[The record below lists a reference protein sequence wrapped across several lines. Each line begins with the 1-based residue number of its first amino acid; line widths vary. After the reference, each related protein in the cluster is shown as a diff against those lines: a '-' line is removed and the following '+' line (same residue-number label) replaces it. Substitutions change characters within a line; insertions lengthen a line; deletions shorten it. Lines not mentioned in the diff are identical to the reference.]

1 MLHLHAGAPPK
12 DCEWCPVQGIY
23 IASEATKPDDNYIRS
38 EDKRKWVLQSPPPPL
53 GQGAADALIV
63 AAAAPAP
70 AQKKQKTTQRRKY
83 QPEWKT
89 KYLQGLVCCAI
100 GVTFSTTAAID
111 FIAAPPLCPGG
122 GAECQGCNMCSLMYC
137 SECMIQGT
145 PGIRGSPNPFVQGCS
160 NFHVSSIQ
168 NHRKCYHPNQ
178 IQGQTDVT
186 EGILQQCEK
195 QKLDIIDLMKNA
207 LFLAQHHI
215 AFVKFPALLELGR
228 DLGLHLTHTYCNDM
242 ACRDFVLSIAAIVR
256 EDINADAR
264 ASPVIGLMIDE
275 STDVA
280 NINEMIVYIRILRS
294 ATRVFETVF
303 WAIVE
308 VDEATGI
315 GLANTVKQLFKQRNV
330 PINKVRCMATD
341 GASAMTGPHSGCVQC
356 IRESA
361 GDNMLGVHCIAHRQA
376 LACKDAMEGN
386 ECAEWFDGC
395 LHNICHY
402 HTKSPKRQK
411 HLEALLEVQCI
422 KALRLVTV
430 AKTRWLSRQ
439 AAVHRVLHLWP
450 GLVQE
455 FEEDARAKCAVAGAI
470 NQYTKTGKFL
480 YCLITFCDIL
490 TILAGVSLA
499 FQSKRVAFRSLVGTL
514 NGVVDLLTSR
524 YIDRFVGCEKFQ
536 EVKALVKA
544 AKKRGSRTAVY
555 RGVEFSISGMSSVKK
570 NVSKFARDLVT
581 GLKIRLD
588 PAQMDIVA
596 ALDVFDVDRLRAQP
610 LPLPEA
616 YYLAD
621 SQKLIQFYGT
631 GQQDVEPERVR
642 IELPLL
648 LHELRRAADQTV
660 WPDDLEAL
668 HATRDAFYAEA
679 IKNTAALPN
688 AKFLLYN
695 YLCVCLS
702 TVCCECGFSDV
713 SQTKTAQSNRMGVD
727 TLEARM
733 MVTQHQKAAAA
744 VIVRAFEHWKNKRAL
759 MPQRSHV
766 GKAGRKPKS
775 APTATL
781 ADVHAEAAQEAREVS
796 ISDEEV
802 ESETE
807 EVSELVEKY
816 GEYKVPEGCRVLA
829 PPAATHE
836 EWVGMCKASWWKG
849 KRLAH
854 LWDNWGWADST
865 YKKKSKGKYEFQ
877 YVTGDEIE
885 HYEHKLNIA
894 DYGVKGLW
902 VVTARDD

>member
-1 MLHLHAGAPPK
+1 MADAPAPASRAGWGSLKPPPKKALKKGPGQPPK
-12 DCEWCPVQGIY
+12 DCIWDDREGY
-23 IASEATKPDDNYIRS
+23 IASDATKPGDNYVRS
-38 EDKRKWVLQSPPPPL
+38 KENKRKWVLDEAASPP
-53 GQGAADALIV
+53 GQGTEGALI
-63 AAAAPAP
+63 AAAAASAPAP
-70 AQKKQKTTQRRKY
+70 AQKKQAQRRFYK
-83 QPEWKT
+83 QEWKA
-89 KYLQGLVCCAI
+89 KYLATLMCCAKLTTG
-100 GVTFSTTAAID
+100 GVTITAHTVA
-111 FIAAPPLCPGG
+111 AAPPVCSEAANCPGCPSC
-122 GAECQGCNMCSLMYC
+122 ALMYC
-137 SECMIQGT
+137 SECLIQGT
-145 PGIRGSPNPFVQGCS
+145 PGFKGRPNPFVEGCS
-160 NFHVSSIQ
+160 NFHPNAVQ
-168 NHRKCYHPNQ
+168 GHQQRYHPNQ
-178 IQGQTDVT
+178 IQGQTDIT
-186 EGILQQCEK
+186 EGLAQQCEQ
-195 QKLDIIDLMKNA
+195 QKLKIIDLMKNA
-207 LFLAQHHI
+207 HWLAKHRI
-215 AFVKFPALLELGR
+215 GFRTFPSLLQLGT
-228 DLGLHLTHTYCNDM
+228 DLGLHLSKTYCNKN
-242 ACRDFVLSIAAIVR
+242 ACRDFVLSIAAIVT

-544 AKKRGSRTAVY
+544 AKKRGSQAALY
-555 RGVEFSISGMSSVKK
+555 RGVEFSISGRHRVEK
-570 NVSKFARDLVT
+570 NVSKFARDVVT
-581 GLKIRLD
+581 GLRIRLD
-588 PAQMDIVA
+588 PAQMDIIK
-596 ALDVFDVDRLRAQP
+596 ALDVFDVDRLRAHP
-610 LPLPEA
+610 VLWHRPP
-616 YYLAD
+616 
-621 SQKLIQFYGT
+621 
-631 GQQDVEPERVR
+631 
-642 IELPLL
+642 
-648 LHELRRAADQTV
+648 
-660 WPDDLEAL
+660 
-668 HATRDAFYAEA
+668 
-679 IKNTAALPN
+679 
-688 AKFLLYN
+688 
-695 YLCVCLS
+695 
-702 TVCCECGFSDV
+702 
-713 SQTKTAQSNRMGVD
+713 
-727 TLEARM
+727 
-733 MVTQHQKAAAA
+733 
-744 VIVRAFEHWKNKRAL
+744 
-759 MPQRSHV
+759 
-766 GKAGRKPKS
+766 
-775 APTATL
+775 
-781 ADVHAEAAQEAREVS
+781 
-796 ISDEEV
+796 
-802 ESETE
+802 
-807 EVSELVEKY
+807 
-816 GEYKVPEGCRVLA
+816 GCRA
-829 PPAATHE
+829 
-836 EWVGMCKASWWKG
+836 
-849 KRLAH
+849 
-854 LWDNWGWADST
+854 
-865 YKKKSKGKYEFQ
+865 
-877 YVTGDEIE
+877 
-885 HYEHKLNIA
+885 
-894 DYGVKGLW
+894 
-902 VVTARDD
+902 

>member
-1 MLHLHAGAPPK
+1 MSL
-12 DCEWCPVQGIY
+12 
-23 IASEATKPDDNYIRS
+23 KPS
-38 EDKRKWVLQSPPPPL
+38 F
-53 GQGAADALIV
+53 
-63 AAAAPAP
+63 
-70 AQKKQKTTQRRKY
+70 
-83 QPEWKT
+83 
-89 KYLQGLVCCAI
+89 GL
-100 GVTFSTTAAID
+100 
-111 FIAAPPLCPGG
+111 LC
-122 GAECQGCNMCSLMYC
+122 
-137 SECMIQGT
+137 
-145 PGIRGSPNPFVQGCS
+145 
-160 NFHVSSIQ
+160 
-168 NHRKCYHPNQ
+168 
-178 IQGQTDVT
+178 
-186 EGILQQCEK
+186 
-195 QKLDIIDLMKNA
+195 
-207 LFLAQHHI
+207 
-215 AFVKFPALLELGR
+215 
-228 DLGLHLTHTYCNDM
+228 
-242 ACRDFVLSIAAIVR
+242 
-256 EDINADAR
+256 
-264 ASPVIGLMIDE
+264 
-275 STDVA
+275 
-280 NINEMIVYIRILRS
+280 
-294 ATRVFETVF
+294 
-303 WAIVE
+303 E

-455 FEEDARAKCAVAGAI
+455 FEEDARAKCAVAGTI

-555 RGVEFSISGMSSVKK
+555 RGVRFSISGMSSVKK
-570 NVSKFARDLVT
+570 KVSKFARDLVT

-596 ALDVFDVDRLRAQP
+596 ALDIFDVDRLRAQP

-642 IELPLL
+642 IELPVL
-648 LHELRRAADQTV
+648 LHQLRRAADQTD
-660 WPDDLEAL
+660 WPEDLEAL
-668 HATRDAFYAEA
+668 HVAREESRSSTRRPSRTWPRCRTPSTCSIITSASACRRCAANAASAT
-679 IKNTAALPN
+679 
-688 AKFLLYN
+688 
-695 YLCVCLS
+695 
-702 TVCCECGFSDV
+702 
-713 SQTKTAQSNRMGVD
+713 
-727 TLEARM
+727 
-733 MVTQHQKAAAA
+733 
-744 VIVRAFEHWKNKRAL
+744 W
-759 MPQRSHV
+759 
-766 GKAGRKPKS
+766 AGR
-775 APTATL
+775 
-781 ADVHAEAAQEAREVS
+781 R
-796 ISDEEV
+796 
-802 ESETE
+802 
-807 EVSELVEKY
+807 
-816 GEYKVPEGCRVLA
+816 R
-829 PPAATHE
+829 
-836 EWVGMCKASWWKG
+836 
-849 KRLAH
+849 R
-854 LWDNWGWADST
+854 
-865 YKKKSKGKYEFQ
+865 
-877 YVTGDEIE
+877 
-885 HYEHKLNIA
+885 
-894 DYGVKGLW
+894 
-902 VVTARDD
+902 